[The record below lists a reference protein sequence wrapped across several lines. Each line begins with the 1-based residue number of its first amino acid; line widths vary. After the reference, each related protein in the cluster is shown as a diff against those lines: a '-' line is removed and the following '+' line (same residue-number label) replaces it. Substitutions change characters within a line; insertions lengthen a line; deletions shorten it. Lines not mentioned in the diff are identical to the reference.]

1 MLALVAALVFA
12 QSSVTI
18 QVGKEQDSIERA
30 RRDSVAIHREA
41 RRDSLHARAERRDS
55 VQRLARIA
63 RQLPVTA
70 AVLSSAFKDAP
81 ARELFLRARV
91 ARLVQDS
98 SLTGYYAN
106 GSERIS
112 VGMGFKRIGRDRL
125 LMRGERAS
133 HVVWQRGKG
142 AIVDVTGQR
151 SVFPMLDGITKGE

>member
-12 QSSVTI
+12 QSSATI
-18 QVGKEQDSIERA
+18 QVGKERQDSIERA

-63 RQLPVTA
+63 RQLPVTS

-91 ARLVQDS
+91 ARPAQGS
-98 SLTGYYAN
+98 SLTSHDAK
-106 GSERIS
+106 GSGRIS
-112 VGMGFKRIGRDRL
+112 GGMGFKRSCRDRL
-125 LMRGERAS
+125 PMRGGRAS
-133 HVVWQRGKG
+133 HV
-142 AIVDVTGQR
+142 
-151 SVFPMLDGITKGE
+151 